1 MIFLEYMALCQ
12 FKGSFI
18 VVYCGEP
25 LYSTFFVT
33 YATIGQG
40 SKHLRLF
47 WLSCYF
53 FLGFLECFGRVVL
66 WHKIVA
72 GFGGNFVINVILWL
86 QQVAYTSLCKIL
98 DQFQSNLYCLVHFYR
113 LKCNMLPWEKYL
125 CWVGSQTP
133 IEILAKVIPSCSN
146 LCLIGWFQG

>member
-1 MIFLEYMALCQ
+1 MKKNAGLQLGEVFVRGLILMKNTLILTIMIDIMIMIDIFEYMALCQ

-47 WLSCYF
+47 RLSCYF
-53 FLGFLECFGRVVL
+53 FLGFFECFLKR
-66 WHKIVA
+66 
-72 GFGGNFVINVILWL
+72 ILWL
-86 QQVAYTSLCKIL
+86 
-98 DQFQSNLYCLVHFYR
+98 
-113 LKCNMLPWEKYL
+113 
-125 CWVGSQTP
+125 
-133 IEILAKVIPSCSN
+133 
-146 LCLIGWFQG
+146 